1 MWIKDNYKNIRDLR
15 GNQYVYETGIKAR
28 AEIKTVIW
36 KLFSAIQF
44 NFVAVSAQNIF
55 ILLPPTA
62 RPPFNGRWDG
72 WSLDSGQYLIV
83 WALSPLALH
92 RGQV

>member
-1 MWIKDNYKNIRDLR
+1 MKLDKGSSR
-15 GNQYVYETGIKAR
+15 NQNSHL
-28 AEIKTVIW
+28 EIVQCNSFYFTVM
-36 KLFSAIQF
+36 
-44 NFVAVSAQNIF
+44 SAQNIF

-62 RPPFNGRWDG
+62 LPPFSGRWDG
-72 WSLDSGQYLIV
+72 WSFDSGQYFIV